1 MSQPY
6 GTFQQLQLDKLTAI
20 EAANSSHS
28 TNATKLTNIQTITDT
43 KLSAIQN
50 FLDKDNSQFHLK
62 HHTTSNLIGNTS
74 ADGSG
79 SHNHLHVDGNGVAK
93 SSVVNTVNINPA
105 NEVNGLGSPS
115 KSFNVS
121 VANQPNFKLEDLS
134 SSLNAQNASGTSRS
148 VAVGL
153 KGTTNISDVPSG
165 STFLKCDSAG
175 KLETKQPL
183 ENDTINASLSVP
195 TGFGGGATS
204 AEIEIKSK
212 PYKGKVA
219 IVIENPSVAGAS
231 TTVSATFATS
241 SGGTFYNVD
250 LSHIEQTAT
259 GNCNILI
266 IKDFVPPFIKVN
278 IQQSSGGAVN
288 YSVKAIY

>member
-6 GTFQQLQLDKLTAI
+6 GTFQQLQLDKLNEISTRIGVDSSDSPLTQTALLRNQKDI
-20 EAANSSHS
+20 IDN
-28 TNATKLTNIQTITDT
+28 KLGS
-43 KLSAIQN
+43 LVA

-62 HHTTSNLIGNTS
+62 HHTTSNMVGNTV

-79 SHNHLHVDGNGVAK
+79 SHNHLHIDGNGIAK
-93 SSVVNTVNINPA
+93 TQVVNSLNINPA
-105 NEVNGLGSPS
+105 NEVDGLGSPS

-121 VANQPNFKLEDLS
+121 VANQPNVKLEDLS
-134 SSLNAQNASGTSRS
+134 SSLNAQNVSGTSRS

-195 TGFGGGATS
+195 TAGSGADS

-212 PYKGKVA
+212 P
-219 IVIENPSVAGAS
+219 
-231 TTVSATFATS
+231 
-241 SGGTFYNVD
+241 
-250 LSHIEQTAT
+250 
-259 GNCNILI
+259 
-266 IKDFVPPFIKVN
+266 
-278 IQQSSGGAVN
+278 
-288 YSVKAIY
+288 